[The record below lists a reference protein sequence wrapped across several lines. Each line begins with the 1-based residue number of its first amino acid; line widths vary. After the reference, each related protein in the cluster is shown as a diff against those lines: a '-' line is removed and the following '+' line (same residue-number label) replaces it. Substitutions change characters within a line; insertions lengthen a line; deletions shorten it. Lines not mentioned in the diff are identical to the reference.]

1 MDRKATLRQ
10 KRFEHSGVKLPKLRE
25 EEKKPTSKNPNDPT
39 ERLQKILANAGVC
52 SRRKAEELIL
62 LGHVT
67 VNGEVVNTLGA
78 KANPKEDAIAVDGKV
93 IETTFTQH
101 VYYLMNKP
109 RGYVTTTSDPQGRPT
124 VMDLLGEIKQ
134 RVYPVGRL
142 DYASEGL
149 LLFTNDG
156 ELANKLMHPSSEV
169 RRTYAV
175 KLKGKVPESVLQ
187 TLRKG
192 VQLSDGLVKPVKVY
206 RGDHGRGKEWIHLEI
221 KEGKN
226 LEIRR
231 VFALL
236 ELEIERLR
244 RVAIGP
250 LRIDAI
256 PVGKFVPLTKR
267 DVLAILDH
275 AKEREK
281 DSANDL

>member
-10 KRFEHSGVKLPKLRE
+10 KRFQEAGIKLPRLRE
-25 EEKKPTSKNPNDPT
+25 EKKTAKTKDPSDKS
-39 ERLQKILANAGVC
+39 ERLQKILASAGVC

-62 LGHVT
+62 LGHVS
-67 VNGEVVNTLGA
+67 VNGVVVNTLGA
-78 KANPKEDAIAVDGKV
+78 KANPYEDAIAVDGNT
-93 IETTFTQH
+93 IETAHKQH
-101 VYYLMNKP
+101 VYYLLNKP
-109 RGYVTTTSDPQGRPT
+109 RGYVSTTEDPQGRPT
-124 VMDLLGEIKQ
+124 VMDLLSDVKE

-169 RRTYAV
+169 RRTYSV
-175 KLKGKVPESVLQ
+175 KISGKLPESILQ

-192 VQLSDGLVKPVKVY
+192 VQLSDGFVKPVRVY
-206 RGDHGRGKEWIHLEI
+206 RGEHGRGKEWINIEI

-231 VFALL
+231 IFALL
-236 ELEIERLR
+236 EIEIERLR

-250 LRIDAI
+250 IQIDAI
-256 PVGKFVPLTKR
+256 PVGRYVPITKR
-267 DVLAILDH
+267 EVMAILEQV
-275 AKEREK
+275 KE
-281 DSANDL
+281 DD